1 MLASAVRLRGA
12 LAEHDRIL
20 DDPASRTLSGRELLD
35 KLSPSMQVVS
45 GDAAKFDRALADYRQ
60 VVDQCEV
67 RAP

>member
-1 MLASAVRLRGA
+1 MLAGKQPFAGL
-12 LAEHDRIL
+12 
-20 DDPASRTLSGRELLD
+20 TNYRELLD

-45 GDAAKFDRALADYRQ
+45 GDAAKFDHALADYRQ